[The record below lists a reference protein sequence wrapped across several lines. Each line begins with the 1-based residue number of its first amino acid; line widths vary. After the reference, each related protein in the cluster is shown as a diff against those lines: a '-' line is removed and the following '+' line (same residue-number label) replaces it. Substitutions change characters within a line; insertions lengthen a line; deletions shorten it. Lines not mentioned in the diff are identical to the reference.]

1 MSEASAETVTGRMT
15 TQSMKWL
22 SGVVAV
28 LGLWIAASSF
38 VFAGMSQA
46 SFWNNIIIGVAVF
59 LIAGY
64 NVYRLINEMSA
75 SVASAALVTLLGL
88 WMIAAPF
95 ALGVTLT
102 MLLWSDAIAGAL
114 VAILAGYNTYAERKA
129 QRAPAA
135 GT

>member
-1 MSEASAETVTGRMT
+1 MNETSAEAVTERMT
-15 TQSMKWL
+15 TRGMKWL
-22 SGVVAV
+22 GGVVAV

-38 VFAGMSQA
+38 VFAGMSEA
-46 SFWNNIIIGVAVF
+46 SYWNNIIIGVAIF

-64 NVYRLINEMSA
+64 NTYRLMSEMSVG
-75 SVASAALVTLLGL
+75 VASTALVTLLGL

-95 ALGVTLT
+95 VFGVTLT

-114 VAILAGYNTYAERKA
+114 VAILAGYNTYVERKA
-129 QRAPAA
+129 EQAAAA

>member
-1 MSEASAETVTGRMT
+1 MSETPTERVTEQT
-15 TQSMKWL
+15 TATAMKWV
-22 SGVVAV
+22 SGLVAV
-28 LGLWIAASSF
+28 LGLWIAVSSF

-46 SFWNNIIIGVAVF
+46 SFWNNIIIGVAIL

-64 NVYRLINEMSA
+64 NTYRLLNERAA

-88 WMIAAPF
+88 WMIVAPF
-95 ALGVTLT
+95 VVQVTLP

-114 VAILAGYNTYAERKA
+114 VAILAGYNAYVVRKAERA
-129 QRAPAA
+129 LAA